1 MLINA
6 STPVQGL
13 SDPGASCA
21 GDPAV
26 RGSVDGSAEPLQG
39 HGQGP
44 EELPGADQRVS
55 CGIPSIRPIPEVN
68 SG

>member
-1 MLINA
+1 MLINV

-26 RGSVDGSAEPLQG
+26 RGSVDGPAEPLQG

-55 CGIPSIRPIPEVN
+55 SAIPSIRSVLQVD